1 MLTNRNEAVKA
12 VKAERGVNAGKE
24 PKGPQE
30 TVEFAA
36 EQYAEYLNFERGLS
50 PLTVR
55 AYGRELERF
64 ITFAAERGRR
74 DPAAVGGDD
83 VRDYVFHLGDLGL
96 APTSVRRAQSALRT
110 YFGFLLE
117 EGTLEHDPTEG
128 LQSPRVARP
137 LPNVLDTGAVSAL
150 LEAPRLDSPMY
161 WRDRA
166 ILEFLYATG
175 VRVSEL
181 VGLRMTD
188 LDLEEGLCTVFGK
201 GSKERMVPL
210 GGPACVAVS
219 RYLREVRP
227 ALEKGK
233 GGGRVFLNQ
242 RGRPLSRTAVWKIV
256 KTAAGLAGIE
266 GSVSPHVLRH
276 TFATHLLE
284 GGADLVAVQELLGHA
299 DISTTQIYTHLD
311 RKYLRDI
318 HRKYHPRS

>member
-1 MLTNRNEAVKA
+1 MNELSKF
-12 VKAERGVNAGKE
+12 R
-24 PKGPQE
+24 
-30 TVEFAA
+30 A
-36 EQYAEYLNFERGLS
+36 EQYAEHLNFERGLS
-50 PLTVR
+50 PLTVS

-64 ITFAAERGRR
+64 ITFAVMKGRN
-74 DPAAVGGDD
+74 DPSSVGADD
-83 VRDYVFHLGDLGL
+83 VRDYVFHLGDVGLGSS
-96 APTSVRRAQSALRT
+96 SVSRAQSALRT
-110 YFGFLLE
+110 YFSFLVE
-117 EGTLEHDPTEG
+117 EGVLESDPTEG

-137 LPNVLDTGAVSAL
+137 LPEVLDAAAVAAL
-150 LEAPRLDSPMY
+150 LEAPRLDSSVH

-181 VGLRMTD
+181 VGLLLTN

-210 GGPACVAVS
+210 GRPACAALS
-219 RYLREVRP
+219 RYLHEVRP

-233 GGGRVFLNQ
+233 GRGYVFLNQ

-256 KTAAGLAGIE
+256 KAAARLAGIE

-276 TFATHLLE
+276 TYATHLLE

-311 RKYLRDI
+311 LQYLRDV

>member
-1 MLTNRNEAVKA
+1 MNEDSEFR
-12 VKAERGVNAGKE
+12 AEL
-24 PKGPQE
+24 
-30 TVEFAA
+30 
-36 EQYAEYLNFERGLS
+36 YADYLNFERGLS
-50 PLTVR
+50 PLTVG

-64 ITFAAERGRR
+64 IAFVTERGRR
-74 DPAAVGGDD
+74 GPSSVGGDE

-96 APTSVRRAQSALRT
+96 APASVRRAQSALRT
-110 YFGFLLE
+110 YFGFLVEERVLE
-117 EGTLEHDPTEG
+117 SDPTEG
-128 LQSPRVARP
+128 LQSPRVGRP
-137 LPNVLDTGAVSAL
+137 LPNVLDAADVSAL
-150 LEAPRLDSPMY
+150 LEAPRLDSSVH

-181 VGLRMTD
+181 VGLRLTD
-188 LDLEEGLCTVFGK
+188 LDLEERLCTVFGK

-210 GGPACVAVS
+210 GRPACTALD
-219 RYLREVRP
+219 RYLRVVRP

-233 GGGRVFLNQ
+233 GGGCVFLNQ
-242 RGRPLSRTAVWKIV
+242 RGRPMSRTAVWKIV
-256 KTAAGLAGIE
+256 KAAARSAGIE
-266 GSVSPHVLRH
+266 GNVSPHVLRH

-284 GGADLVAVQELLGHA
+284 GGADLVAVQELLGHV

>member
-1 MLTNRNEAVKA
+1 MPRWSRGSRLTNPNNRMNELSKF
-12 VKAERGVNAGKE
+12 R
-24 PKGPQE
+24 
-30 TVEFAA
+30 A
-36 EQYAEYLNFERGLS
+36 EQYAEHLNFERGLS
-50 PLTVR
+50 PLTVS

-64 ITFAAERGRR
+64 ITFAVMKGRN
-74 DPAAVGGDD
+74 DPSSVGADD
-83 VRDYVFHLGDLGL
+83 VRDYVFHLGDVGLGSS
-96 APTSVRRAQSALRT
+96 SVSRAQSALRT
-110 YFGFLLE
+110 YFSFLME
-117 EGTLEHDPTEG
+117 EGVLESDPTEG
-128 LQSPRVARP
+128 LQSPRVTRP
-137 LPNVLDTGAVSAL
+137 LPEVLDAATVAAL
-150 LEAPRLDSPMY
+150 LEAPRLDSSVH

-181 VGLRMTD
+181 VGLLLTN

-210 GGPACVAVS
+210 GRPACAALS
-219 RYLREVRP
+219 RYLHEVRP

-233 GGGRVFLNQ
+233 GRGYFFLNQ

-256 KTAAGLAGIE
+256 KAAARLAGIE

-276 TFATHLLE
+276 TYATHLLE

-311 RKYLRDI
+311 LQYLRDV

>member
-1 MLTNRNEAVKA
+1 VTNLKHR
-12 VKAERGVNAGKE
+12 VNDAIAF
-24 PKGPQE
+24 Q
-30 TVEFAA
+30 V

-50 PLTVR
+50 KLTIS

-64 ITFAAERGRR
+64 IAFVATRGRQAPSSVEGN
-74 DPAAVGGDD
+74 DI
-83 VRDYVFHLGDLGL
+83 RDYVFHLADLGL

-117 EGTLEHDPTEG
+117 EGALETDPTEG
-128 LQSPRVARP
+128 LRSPRIGRP
-137 LPNVLDTGAVSAL
+137 LPDVLDAAAVSAL
-150 LEAPRLDSPMY
+150 LEAPRLDSSVH

-181 VGLRMTD
+181 VGLLVTN

-201 GSKERMVPL
+201 GSKERMIPL
-210 GGPACVAVS
+210 GGPACVALS

-233 GGGRVFLNQ
+233 GGGYVFLNQ
-242 RGRPLSRTAVWKIV
+242 RGRPLSRTAIWKIV
-256 KTAAGLAGIE
+256 KAAARSAGIE
-266 GSVSPHVLRH
+266 GNVSPHVLRH

-311 RKYLRDI
+311 LEYLRDV

>member
-1 MLTNRNEAVKA
+1 MPRWSRGSRLTNPNNRMNELSKF
-12 VKAERGVNAGKE
+12 R
-24 PKGPQE
+24 
-30 TVEFAA
+30 A
-36 EQYAEYLNFERGLS
+36 EQYAEHLNFERGLS
-50 PLTVR
+50 PLTVS

-64 ITFAAERGRR
+64 ITFAVMKGRN
-74 DPAAVGGDD
+74 DPSSVGADD
-83 VRDYVFHLGDLGL
+83 VRDYVFHLGDVGLGSS
-96 APTSVRRAQSALRT
+96 SVSRAQSALRT
-110 YFGFLLE
+110 YFSFLVE
-117 EGTLEHDPTEG
+117 EGVLESDPTEG

-137 LPNVLDTGAVSAL
+137 LPEVLDAAAVAAL
-150 LEAPRLDSPMY
+150 LEAPRLDSSVH

-181 VGLRMTD
+181 VGLLLTN

-210 GGPACVAVS
+210 GRPACAALS
-219 RYLREVRP
+219 RYLHEVRP

-233 GGGRVFLNQ
+233 GRGYVFLNQ

-256 KTAAGLAGIE
+256 KAAARLAGIE

-276 TFATHLLE
+276 TYATHLLE

-311 RKYLRDI
+311 LQYLRDV

>member
-1 MLTNRNEAVKA
+1 VSTRGDARPAGVGFQ
-12 VKAERGVNAGKE
+12 AEL
-24 PKGPQE
+24 
-30 TVEFAA
+30 
-36 EQYAEYLNFERGLS
+36 YADYLNFERGLS

-55 AYGRELERF
+55 AYVRELERF
-64 ITFAAERGRR
+64 VDFAVERGRL
-74 DPAAVGGDD
+74 DSSSVTSEDI
-83 VRDYVFHLGDLGL
+83 RDYVFRLGDLGL

-117 EGTLEHDPTEG
+117 EGTLQSDPTEG
-128 LQSPRVARP
+128 IQSPRVGRP
-137 LPNVLDTGAVSAL
+137 LPKVLDEADVSAL
-150 LEAPRLDSPMY
+150 LEAPRLDSSMY

-181 VGLRMTD
+181 VGLRLSD

-201 GSKERMVPL
+201 GAKERMVPL
-210 GGPACVAVS
+210 GRPACVALS
-219 RYLREVRP
+219 RYLSEVRP
-227 ALEKGK
+227 TLEKGA
-233 GGGRVFLNQ
+233 GAGRVFLNQ
-242 RGRPLSRTAVWKIV
+242 RGRPLSRTSVWKIV
-256 KTAAGLAGIE
+256 KDASQLAGIE
-266 GSVSPHVLRH
+266 GEVSPHVLRH

>member
-1 MLTNRNEAVKA
+1 MTPVRGNVVTNPSSPSNEAVEFQ
-12 VKAERGVNAGKE
+12 AEF
-24 PKGPQE
+24 
-30 TVEFAA
+30 FAD
-36 EQYAEYLNFERGLS
+36 YLNFERGLS

-55 AYGRELERF
+55 AYGREIEKF
-64 ITFAAERGRR
+64 IIFLLERGRR
-74 DPAAVGGDD
+74 APSSVRGDD

-110 YFGFLLE
+110 YFGFLIE
-117 EGTLEHDPTEG
+117 EGALQSDPTEG
-128 LQSPRVARP
+128 IQSPRVGRP
-137 LPNVLDTGAVSAL
+137 LPRVLNEADVSAL
-150 LEAPRLDSPMY
+150 LEAPRLDSRVY
-161 WRDRA
+161 WRDQA

-181 VGLRMTD
+181 VGLRLSD
-188 LDLEEGLCTVFGK
+188 LDVEEGLCTVFGK

-210 GGPACVAVS
+210 GRPACVALS
-219 RYLREVRP
+219 RYLGVVRP
-227 ALEKGK
+227 TLEKGK

-242 RGRPLSRTAVWKIV
+242 RGRPLSRTSVWKLV
-256 KTAAGLAGIE
+256 KDASLAAGIKGR
-266 GSVSPHVLRH
+266 VSPHVLRH

-311 RKYLRDI
+311 RTYLRDV

>member
-1 MLTNRNEAVKA
+1 MPRWGRGSRVTNPNNRMNELIKFRV
-12 VKAERGVNAGKE
+12 
-24 PKGPQE
+24 
-30 TVEFAA
+30 
-36 EQYAEYLNFERGLS
+36 EQYAEHLNFERGLS
-50 PLTVR
+50 PLTVS

-64 ITFAAERGRR
+64 ISFAVMKGRN
-74 DPAAVGGDD
+74 DPSSVGADD
-83 VRDYVFHLGDLGL
+83 VRDYVFHLGGVGL
-96 APTSVRRAQSALRT
+96 ASSSVSRAQSALRT
-110 YFGFLLE
+110 YFSFLVE
-117 EGTLEHDPTEG
+117 EGVLESDPTEG

-137 LPNVLDTGAVSAL
+137 LPEVLDAVAVSAL
-150 LEAPRLDSPMY
+150 LEAPRLDSSVH

-181 VGLRMTD
+181 VGLLLTN

-210 GGPACVAVS
+210 GRPACVALS

-233 GGGRVFLNQ
+233 GGGYVFLNQ
-242 RGRPLSRTAVWKIV
+242 RGRPLSRTAVWNIV
-256 KTAAGLAGIE
+256 KAAARLAGIE

-276 TFATHLLE
+276 TYATHLLE

-311 RKYLRDI
+311 LQYLRDV

>member
-1 MLTNRNEAVKA
+1 MPRWGRGRGSRVTNPNNRMNE
-12 VKAERGVNAGKE
+12 
-24 PKGPQE
+24 PI
-30 TVEFAA
+30 EFRA
-36 EQYAEYLNFERGLS
+36 EQYAEHLNFERGLS
-50 PLTVR
+50 PLTVT

-64 ITFAAERGRR
+64 ITFAVMRGRN
-74 DPAAVGGDD
+74 DPSSVGADD
-83 VRDYVFHLGDLGL
+83 VRDYVFHLGDVGL
-96 APTSVRRAQSALRT
+96 ASSSVSRAQSALRT

-117 EGTLEHDPTEG
+117 EGVLESDPTEG

-137 LPNVLDTGAVSAL
+137 LPEVLDATAVAAL
-150 LEAPRLDSPMY
+150 LEAPRLDSSVH

-181 VGLRMTD
+181 VGLLLTN

-210 GGPACVAVS
+210 GRPACVALS
-219 RYLREVRP
+219 RYLCEVRP

-233 GGGRVFLNQ
+233 GGGYVFLNQ
-242 RGRPLSRTAVWKIV
+242 RGCPLSRTAVWKIV
-256 KTAAGLAGIE
+256 KAAARLAGIE

-276 TFATHLLE
+276 TYATHLLE

-311 RKYLRDI
+311 LQYLRDV

>member
-1 MLTNRNEAVKA
+1 MNEASEFQ
-12 VKAERGVNAGKE
+12 AEL
-24 PKGPQE
+24 
-30 TVEFAA
+30 FAD
-36 EQYAEYLNFERGLS
+36 YLNFERGLS
-50 PLTVR
+50 PLTVST
-55 AYGRELERF
+55 YGRELERF
-64 ITFAAERGRR
+64 ITFVTERGHL
-74 DPAAVGGDD
+74 DPSSVGGGD

-117 EGTLEHDPTEG
+117 EGALANDPTEG

-137 LPNVLDTGAVSAL
+137 LPKVLDITDVSAL
-150 LEAPRLDSPMY
+150 LEAPRLDSSVH

-181 VGLRMTD
+181 VGLRLTN

-210 GGPACVAVS
+210 GRPACIAVS

-227 ALEKGK
+227 TLEKGK
-233 GGGRVFLNQ
+233 GGGCVFLNQ
-242 RGRPLSRTAVWKIV
+242 RGRPMSRTAVWKIV
-256 KTAAGLAGIE
+256 KTAARLAGIE
-266 GSVSPHVLRH
+266 GNVSPHVLRH

-284 GGADLVAVQELLGHA
+284 GGADLVAVQELLGHV